1 MKGFDEI
8 QQLWHGQ
15 APDPNV
21 SFETVLKRIKSS
33 RSAFARKLFWQS
45 ISMGIAVAILLWI
58 SLTVD
63 FSTWTTYL
71 AIAIMMGCI
80 CYYFA
85 CQLRDYRAINNSED
99 LLSKPQDYI
108 HYLKTFQQK
117 RYRFNTR
124 NYAIYEACIALAFAL
139 YGIEM
144 YFALP
149 LWTFIGL
156 VVFVIFWFVICHVV
170 FMKQYIRNEHARIA
184 EMIENLER
192 IKGQFNENKAL

>member
-8 QQLWHGQ
+8 QQLWQGQ

-21 SFETVLKRIKSS
+21 SFEAVLKRIK
-33 RSAFARKLFWQS
+33 RGRAAFARKLFWQS
-45 ISMGIAVAILLWI
+45 ISMAVALAILLWI
-58 SLTVD
+58 CLTVD

-71 AIAIMMGCI
+71 AIAIIMGCI
-80 CYYFA
+80 CYYFVS
-85 CQLRDYRAINNSED
+85 QLRDYRALSNSSS
-99 LLSKPQDYI
+99 LLSKPPDYI
-108 HYLKTFQQK
+108 RYLTMFQQR

-124 NYAIYEACIALAFAL
+124 NYTIYEACLAVAFAL

-156 VVFVIFWFVICHVV
+156 V
-170 FMKQYIRNEHARIA
+170 
-184 EMIENLER
+184 
-192 IKGQFNENKAL
+192 

>member
-8 QQLWHGQ
+8 QQLWQGQ

-21 SFETVLKRIKSS
+21 SFETIFRRIKSS
-33 RSAFARKLFWQS
+33 RSAFAKKLFWQS
-45 ISMGIAVAILLWI
+45 ISTGIAVAILLWMC
-58 SLTVD
+58 LTVD

-71 AIAIMMGCI
+71 AIAIMVACI
-80 CYYFA
+80 CYYFVS
-85 CQLRDYRAINNSED
+85 QLNDYRAISSSRD

-117 RYRFNTR
+117 RNRFNTR
-124 NYAIYEACIALAFAL
+124 NYAVYEACIAAAFAL
-139 YGIEM
+139 YGVEM

-156 VVFVIFWFVICHVV
+156 VVFVIFWFVVCHVI
-170 FMKQYIRNEHARIA
+170 FMKQYIRNENARIA
-184 EMIENLER
+184 EMIDNLER
-192 IKGQFNENKAL
+192 IKGQFNDQQEE

>member
-1 MKGFDEI
+1 MKGFDQI

-15 APDPNV
+15 APEPNV
-21 SFETVLKRIKSS
+21 SFENVLKRIKAS
-33 RSAFARKLFWQS
+33 RSSLAKKLFWQS
-45 ISMGIAVAILLWI
+45 ISMGVAVAILLWMCF
-58 SLTVD
+58 SVE

-85 CQLRDYRAINNSED
+85 SQLRDYHAISNSGN

-108 HYLKTFQQK
+108 LYLKTFQQK

-124 NYAIYEACIALAFAL
+124 NYTVYEVCIAIAFAL

-156 VVFVIFWFVICHVV
+156 GIFVVFWFVICHVV
-170 FMKQYIRNEHARIA
+170 FMKQFIRNEQARIA
-184 EMIENLER
+184 EMIGNLER
-192 IKGQFNENKAL
+192 IKDQFAENEE

>member
-1 MKGFDEI
+1 MKGFEEI

-15 APDPNV
+15 APDSNV
-21 SFETVLKRIKSS
+21 SFETVLKRVKSS
-33 RSAFARKLFWQS
+33 RSALARKLFWQS
-45 ISMGIAVAILLWI
+45 ISMGIAVAILIWI
-58 SLTVD
+58 CLTVD

-71 AIAIMMGCI
+71 AIAIMVGCI
-80 CYYFA
+80 GYYFA
-85 CQLRDYRAINNSED
+85 SQLSDYRAIHNSQD

-124 NYAIYEACIALAFAL
+124 NYTIYEACIGVAFAL

-144 YFALP
+144 YFALS

-156 VVFVIFWFVICHVV
+156 VVFVIFWFVVCHVV
-170 FMKQYIRNEHARIA
+170 FMKQYIRNEHARLA
-184 EMIENLER
+184 EMIDNLER
-192 IKGQFNENKAL
+192 IKGQFNESAR